1 MGLSESKLAS
11 ELGVSRQII
20 SNWMKKEKFPR
31 PEKLLKLS
39 KILKMSFNEM
49 VIRKES
55 VTEPVVAFR
64 KKGGHKI
71 PPDYLENA
79 KHMGTLLEQLVSY
92 PKQEKNII
100 HERPDMARE
109 IHQRLIKF
117 MEETNVPS
125 TRIKERGNME
135 I

>member
-1 MGLSESKLAS
+1 MQSNDPNKELNVKEIAERLDLMSLSESKLAS

-71 PPDYLENA
+71 SPDYLENA
-79 KHMGTLLEQLVSY
+79 KHMGTLLEQLVPY
-92 PKQEKNII
+92 LPFDINY
-100 HERPDMARE
+100 RP
-109 IHQRLIKF
+109 
-117 MEETNVPS
+117 PS
-125 TRIKERGNME
+125 LMH
-135 I
+135 